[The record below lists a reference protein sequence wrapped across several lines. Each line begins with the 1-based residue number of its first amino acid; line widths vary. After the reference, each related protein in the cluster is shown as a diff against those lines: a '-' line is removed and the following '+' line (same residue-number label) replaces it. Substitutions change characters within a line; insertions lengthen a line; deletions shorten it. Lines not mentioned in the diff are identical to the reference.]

1 VRPSDENQ
9 ASLKQPGRP
18 NLISPS
24 RRNSHE
30 DSILARLDGAPGARS
45 HTGARLAWY
54 GTAALI
60 AVGLTATLAWLAA
73 GTGEPALEMAQARE
87 ARTQDGQSAPPAD
100 LVRPAIAPLPQPQ
113 FAPEQPAAVIVD
125 APAAPAGPATA
136 PPSTA
141 SPPMR
146 LLDPAAGQAAPAP
159 MPVPMPVPAPAPAPA
174 LAADLPA
181 ASVKTA
187 PPRAVPGAR
196 PRAQPPRPT
205 ARVPARASRAGA
217 GDGADDSDV
226 ALILAVIY
234 HANGHAGGDEA
245 ATAACQD
252 DACHTRANRP

>member
-1 VRPSDENQ
+1 MRPSDENQ

-87 ARTQDGQSAPPAD
+87 ARTQDGQSAPPTD

-125 APAAPAGPATA
+125 APAALAGPATA
-136 PPSTA
+136 PPSAA

-146 LLDPAAGQAAPAP
+146 LLDPAAGQA
-159 MPVPMPVPAPAPAPA
+159 APAPA

-196 PRAQPPRPT
+196 PRAQPPRST

-226 ALILAVIY
+226 ALISAVIY

-252 DACHTRANRP
+252 DACHTRANHP